1 MTMSRFLSSFFLF
14 VGFTVSSA
22 ALAQNSGDNGGE
34 CSGGLCGAPNRT
46 GGGGCGCGGGAI
58 LINNTDQGDTYQFGD
73 DFDTDGF
80 EDDFDNCPFAAN
92 FDQADSDADGVG
104 DACDN
109 CMAAAN
115 DLQSDVDGDGVGD
128 ACDID
133 IDNDGVLNESD
144 RCPSVADPSQ
154 LDADDDGVGNACDAD
169 DDNDG
174 VLDGADNC
182 PLFANANQVLPA
194 NASDVCDVD
203 GDVDGVPDNV
213 DNCLAESNFD
223 QSDLDGDLVGDVCDG
238 DIDGDQVPN
247 LADNCPRHADD
258 TLADADRDGVGD
270 VCDDNFCFVLRGPG
284 DPVPSD
290 VNHCLNP
297 ETTFTVLSLP
307 RDVGTVGEPKQ
318 LRIFA
323 NRENAAIRYI
333 WTVVRRPGGSE
344 ARIDNPRGSVTFSD
358 AFEYRYLRDQVATI
372 TPDQPGRYEI
382 QVAAELVFDDPA
394 FPGNTT
400 SRSTFSL
407 VVEDSGESGGCV
419 CAMSSAY
426 PRSGGRYA
434 AAFLLFGA
442 LGFLVVRRFRRI

>member
-1 MTMSRFLSSFFLF
+1 MARLVLGLLCLSAGLF
-14 VGFTVSSA
+14 A
-22 ALAQNSGDNGGE
+22 APVHAQNSGDNGGE

-80 EDDFDNCPFAAN
+80 EDDFDNCPFAEN
-92 FDQADSDADGVG
+92 IEQTDTDGDGVG

-109 CMAAAN
+109 CLNAAN
-115 DLQSDVDGDGVGD
+115 DLQQDVDGDGVGD
-128 ACDID
+128 ACDTD
-133 IDNDGVLNESD
+133 IDNDGVPNDADL
-144 RCPSVADPSQ
+144 CPSVADPSQ
-154 LDADDDGVGNACDAD
+154 LDVDEDGAGNACDTD

-182 PLFANANQVLPA
+182 PLFGNPDQILPS

-203 GDVDGVPDNV
+203 SDVDGVPDTI
-213 DNCLAESNFD
+213 DNCLAEANFD
-223 QSDLDGDLVGDVCDG
+223 QSDLDADQVGDVCDG
-238 DIDGDQVPN
+238 DIDGDLVAN
-247 LADNCPRHADD
+247 LVDNCPRHADD
-258 TLADADRDGVGD
+258 TLADSDRDGVGD
-270 VCDDNFCFVLRGPG
+270 VCDDNFCFVLRRPG
-284 DPVPSD
+284 DPVSSD

-307 RDVGTVGEPKQ
+307 QDLGVVGQTKQ

-333 WTVVRRPGGSE
+333 WTVVRRPDGSS
-344 ARIDNPRGSVTFSD
+344 ARIDNPRGSVTYSD
-358 AFEYRYLRDQVATI
+358 AFEYRYFRDQVATF
-372 TPDQPGRYEI
+372 TPDRPGTYEI

-407 VVEDSGESGGCV
+407 VVDDSEGGSGCV
-419 CAMSSAY
+419 CALPY
-426 PRSGGRYA
+426 FDTRSGHQYGAALLSFGLLTVLYA
-434 AAFLLFGA
+434 
-442 LGFLVVRRFRRI
+442 RRRRR